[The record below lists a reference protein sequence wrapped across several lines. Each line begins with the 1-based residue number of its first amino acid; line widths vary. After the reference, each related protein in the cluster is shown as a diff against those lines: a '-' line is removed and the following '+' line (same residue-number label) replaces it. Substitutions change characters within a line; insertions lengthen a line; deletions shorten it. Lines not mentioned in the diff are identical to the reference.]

1 MFDSRD
7 PRCKTPFGAV
17 PTDEIVTFR
26 VFLPI
31 SSQLDA
37 PCLLMFKADQWDC
50 PERVPMV
57 FSGSDGVVN
66 TYRCDFKSSNPQLYF
81 YRFEVSGING
91 QADLPYM
98 GMTCGSSPSTTG
110 TSKPPIS

>member
-37 PCLLMFKADQWDC
+37 PCLLMFKADRD
-50 PERVPMV
+50 RK
-57 FSGSDGVVN
+57 SVV
-66 TYRCDFKSSNPQLYF
+66 
-81 YRFEVSGING
+81 
-91 QADLPYM
+91 
-98 GMTCGSSPSTTG
+98 
-110 TSKPPIS
+110 